1 MKKRVLATLL
11 LLAMVIGLCS
21 LAVNAEEQ
29 GKYMV
34 GFAKVDMD
42 PRYTAEFRAFAQEL
56 YPVVNFTEELTFT
69 INIGAEGDKTVTLR
83 DGDPIPASLQGN
95 SHTDVRLN
103 TGNQDDNGDG
113 IVDDNDGI
121 FATAIAITAPG
132 DELSE
137 TVILMSTD
145 FICANAT
152 ATAAVRKDL
161 FEKYGITGDRVM
173 IDGSHS
179 HHAPGFSTTV
189 DKDAYEVV
197 YYLQAAWG
205 RYLRTQLTQAAE
217 LAIADRA
224 EATMSR
230 GTIEAEEALC
240 AQGEVGD
247 YLNELRA
254 ENAKND
260 PAKYGDVEFVTELAK
275 TAPANAQTIEGYD
288 HLTWTE
294 DGIKHVAVPELYED
308 VHYNGVRHDQSARVE
323 AVRKNAW
330 LKSGTYYAYSYPKT
344 YNVDTGLPAE
354 YAEYIPSSWDIENQK
369 WLTAA
374 EVEALGYAAP
384 EVYATGNNFNSN
396 FAIDGVGGRSL
407 TTRYIRLDESV
418 PEAERLTRAYI
429 DSHLVDASEVNTESR
444 PYIINE
450 NGEQEYVYVFQDI
463 WVATQDHEMT
473 EVDDTLLVLR
483 FSFEESLDRDDI
495 LLVNWRAHT
504 NKNRRSSVDWKKEY
518 TVRGF
523 YESFYQVS
531 SDWINALRYGLEQAG
546 YRVAYFSGASG
557 NVNGIYTFD
566 GWYIPEY
573 TKTENGDGTYTY
585 TAKEGTLLKA
595 GDVGTT
601 FTKLSGDSYTVTAED
616 VGKCKESIQGYAVI
630 DDGYIVADASHLK
643 NRGAIYGTELAQVAL
658 ELLGGTNPN
667 FQMVTIDDPT
677 GGIRSQQ
684 IVYETEVK
692 PVSLAEFLAA
702 GMHRARDY
710 EADGY
715 GNNLSRSISFNV
727 TYWELEAGNP
737 ETAIIDETYVCS
749 MLDEDGYPA
758 AKVDTHGQET
768 GEVYSQEDILALYPD
783 VTFDAEGKVSNCTK
797 KTEQFAIAAYLHANS
812 AISDY
817 RRRNTATGT
826 QVELNAI
833 MLCDQIAIL
842 TAPGELY
849 DRYSDTASWTE
860 DGYSDTVPGKNL
872 WESLHTTTYGEPFF
886 LGYCNASTG
895 YMPSKV
901 TYEYNATS
909 TTMAKGSYETQTTSY
924 AQGTGED
931 VMVEF
936 DWLLDQVNGEGVQL
950 DTQTEYCQHCKTDA
964 QWVSLTDYLE
974 AYEGHTVGLSAGHY
988 YVAED
993 TTVDQ
998 ITVASTGVCLD
1009 LNGCTLQGNGDERV
1023 FRVSG
1028 ILSVQD
1034 SKTGGKMMGQG
1045 YKHYTAGNP
1054 SGLNDKG
1061 ETVAKNLRGPAGGTI
1076 YVEGTLNLHSG
1087 TLTQSADVTY
1097 TTENLTLGENER
1109 YKPGNGGVLNIVG
1122 TFNMYGGTV
1131 TGGNSGWA
1139 GGNIYAD
1146 TASQMNLMGGSITG
1160 GKAYTA
1166 DCVMTKNKVT
1176 LEGSASVTQLQLW
1189 PDPMSDAAA
1198 YAQMLTVRGTYTG
1211 TTVLDIKGGA
1221 SLLTEG
1227 FDIGTAGENA
1237 NLSLAKLTVRS
1248 TELIPVISGTDLI
1261 LGTKDTHQCDACGEA
1276 KVWIPLST
1284 YLENNETLASG
1295 HYYVD
1300 VDGYEMA
1307 EQSIASG
1314 VTVCLDLQGNDLKG
1328 TTRAFTVETGG
1339 VLNVQDSGEG
1349 GRIVGQGF
1357 SAANINGG
1365 TVYVQ
1370 AGAAMNLHSGTL
1382 TLELREG
1389 ANKPQNGGIAYVA
1402 GTMNISGGTLT
1413 GGQCSNAGGTI
1424 YTAEASEL
1432 NLLGG
1437 SIENGTATVSA
1448 TKCSRIRGNVTLS
1461 GSANV
1466 ADLYLW
1472 KNTNATDSY
1481 ALLTVKD
1488 AYTGTANLTFYGATA
1503 ETLVNGTV
1511 IGNSD
1516 NANLTEAD
1524 LTVAK
1529 TTLKPMVI
1537 GTKLVLGEP
1546 LNHVCEY
1553 CNSPQAWLPLSAY
1566 LAGNDALTTGHYY
1579 VNTDGYEMAA
1589 QTVEKDSVIC
1599 LDLMGKNLLG
1609 SERAFL
1615 VNDGGILNIQDSG
1628 EGGTLTGQGF
1638 ADTGSGGVINVAKG
1652 GILNLY
1658 DGTLTLAVREGA
1670 NKPQNGG
1677 VVNVNGI
1684 FNMYAGNIYG
1694 GTATAGG
1701 NIYVYYYDYAGFN
1714 MYGGT
1719 VGTCGSS
1726 VGNVAA
1732 RGKVRLEDDAS
1743 ITSLYI
1749 WPETSK
1755 TGTVA
1760 VGDILTVGGAYTGT
1774 TELTLRDVT
1783 VEAGLDIGNSDNA
1796 DLSGANLTV
1805 KNSTLKPV
1813 VAADG
1818 NIVLAK
1824 YVAKVVQA
1832 DGTLVENYDSV
1843 ESAIANCQE
1852 PDVEN
1857 GVKGERVVLLED
1869 VANITVSKNVIL
1881 DLNGKNITGTVT
1893 VDENVTLSGMDSAT
1907 ADYDIE
1913 DNVYGKIANVA
1924 GKGTVVG
1931 AEAALVKEK
1940 TETTKAQYSDV
1951 YLKVEEADGV
1961 SFHAIDLNLTHVNL
1975 RASSVGMYFTANFNG
1990 DRLVKEKVESF
2001 GVAMSIVGA
2010 PTAERMGDDV
2020 KYTRLSVGF
2029 GTENASTTSSILKDI
2044 MKTTQGSVTNRR
2056 NAKTQVYGR
2065 AYVRLAD
2072 GTYVFGYC
2080 KSACLQQLVEAID
2093 ALVEAGKL
2101 TLDENQ
2107 LAELLEMYN
2116 TYSSAMS
2123 KWTIP
2128 YLKEAANG

>member
-34 GFAKVDMD
+34 GYAKVDMD

-83 DGDPIPASLQGN
+83 DGDPIPTSLQGN

-152 ATAAVRKDL
+152 ATAAVRKAL

-179 HHAPGFSTTV
+179 HHAPGFGTTV

-254 ENAKND
+254 ANKAAD
-260 PAKYGDVEFVTELAK
+260 PGKYGDVELVTELAK
-275 TAPANAQTIEGYD
+275 TAPANATTIEGYD
-288 HLTWTE
+288 HQTWTE
-294 DGIKHVAVPELYED
+294 DGITHVAVPELFED

-330 LKSGTYYAYSYPKT
+330 QTSGLYYAYSYPKT

-369 WLTAA
+369 WLTAE

-384 EVYATGNNFNSN
+384 EVFATGNNFNSN
-396 FAIDGVGGRSL
+396 FAISGVGGRSL

-429 DSHLVDASEVNTESR
+429 DSHLVDASEVNTEGR

-450 NGEQEYVYVFQDI
+450 DEEQEYVYVFQDI

-483 FSFEESLDRDDI
+483 FSFEDSLDRDDI
-495 LLVNWRAHT
+495 LLVNWRSHT
-504 NKNRRSSVDWKKEY
+504 NKNRKSSVDWKKEY

-523 YESFYQVS
+523 YDSFYRVS

-557 NVNGIYTFD
+557 NVNGTYTFQN
-566 GWYIPEY
+566 WYIPAYDEAGE
-573 TKTENGDGTYTY
+573 K
-585 TAKEGTLLKA
+585 KKGTLLKA

-616 VGKCKESIQGYAVI
+616 VGKCKESIQGYAVM
-630 DDGYIVADASHLK
+630 DDGDIAADASHLK
-643 NRGAIYGTELAQVAL
+643 NCGAVYGTELAQVAL

-667 FQMVTIDDPT
+667 FQMVTIDNPT

-702 GMHRARDY
+702 GMHRAKDY
-710 EADGY
+710 EGDGY

-727 TYWELEAGNP
+727 TYWELEAGNT

-749 MLDEDGYPA
+749 MLDENGYPA
-758 AKVDTHGQET
+758 KEVDAKGQET

-817 RRRNTATGT
+817 RKRNTATGT

-849 DRYSDTASWTE
+849 DRYSDTASWTA

-872 WESLHTTTYGEPFF
+872 WESLHTTTYGEPFY

-924 AQGTGED
+924 AKGTGED

-936 DWLLDQVNGEGVQL
+936 GWLLDQVNGEGVQL

-964 QWVSLTDYLE
+964 QWVSLADYLE

-993 TTVDQ
+993 MTVDQ
-998 ITVASTGVCLD
+998 LTVATTGVCLD

-1023 FRVSG
+1023 FYVSG

-1054 SGLNDKG
+1054 NAA
-1061 ETVAKNLRGPAGGTI
+1061 TKNLRGPAGGTI
-1076 YVEGTLNLHSG
+1076 YVDGTLNLHSG

-1097 TTENLTLGENER
+1097 TTEKLTLGENER
-1109 YKPGNGGVLNIVG
+1109 YKPGNGGVLCVAG

-1160 GKAYTA
+1160 GKGYTA

-1189 PDPMSDAAA
+1189 PDPSSEAAA

-1211 TTVLDIKGGA
+1211 TTKLSIKGGA

-1237 NLSLAKLTVRS
+1237 NLSLAKLTVS
-1248 TELIPVISGTDLI
+1248 GTELIPVISGTDLV
-1261 LGTKDTHQCDACGEA
+1261 LGTKDTHQCAACGQA
-1276 KVWIPLST
+1276 KAWTPLSV
-1284 YLENNETLASG
+1284 YLANNETLASG

-1402 GTMNISGGTLT
+1402 GTMNIHGGTLT

-1437 SIENGTATVSA
+1437 SIENGQTDKVAS
-1448 TKCSRIRGNVTLS
+1448 CSRIRGNVTLS

-1466 ADLYLW
+1466 ADLYIWPGDLE
-1472 KNTNATDSY
+1472 KDLF
-1481 ALLTVKD
+1481 ALVTIKD
-1488 AYTGTANLTFYGATA
+1488 AYTGTAKLTFYGATA

-1516 NANLTEAD
+1516 NADLAEANLTI
-1524 LTVAK
+1524 AK

-1566 LAGNDALTTGHYY
+1566 LAGNETLATGHYY

-1589 QTVEKDSVIC
+1589 QTVEEDSVIC

-1628 EGGTLTGQGF
+1628 EDGTITGQGF
-1638 ADTGSGGVINVAKG
+1638 ASTGNSGGVVNVAKG
-1652 GILNLY
+1652 GTLNLY
-1658 DGTLTLAVREGA
+1658 DGKLTLAVKEGA

-1677 VVNVNGI
+1677 IVYVAGI
-1684 FNMYAGNIYG
+1684 FNMHDGTVEG

-1719 VGTCGSS
+1719 VGTCGTS

-1732 RGKVRLEDDAS
+1732 RGKVRLESDAS

-1805 KNSTLKPV
+1805 KDSALKPV

-1818 NIVLAK
+1818 NIVLAN

-1843 ESAIANCQE
+1843 DSAIANCQE

-1857 GVKGERVVLLED
+1857 GEKGERVVLLED
-1869 VANITVSKNVIL
+1869 VENITVSKNVIL

-1975 RASSVGMYFTANFNG
+1975 RASSVGMYFKANFNG

-2001 GVAMSIVGA
+2001 GVAMSIVAA

-2029 GTENASTTSSILKDI
+2029 GTENASSTSSILKDI

-2056 NAKTQVYGR
+2056 NAKTEVYGR

-2080 KSACLQQLVEAID
+2080 KSANLEQLVETID
-2093 ALVEAGKL
+2093 AWVVAGKL
-2101 TLDENQ
+2101 TLNETQ

-2123 KWTIP
+2123 KWEIP
-2128 YLKEAANG
+2128 YLKEAAKG